1 MNVSSLI
8 YAIFGLGIGVV
19 LIIHIF
25 KIRYLDYF
33 VTIEDN
39 NVVEKKIESPVD
51 EGIHEKEEKRTFVE
65 KKKNKIIIRDPKH
78 STYHFFDFLARI
90 VVLFL
95 KFMFWIVAI
104 PFVITFIFITFLG
117 CSSLFYLKDT
127 VLYFGIFM
135 ICLGALLVNYLILEF
150 IYHFIFE
157 LKNLYHRMFIL
168 FIIGLLFMGV
178 GASISFLTYTS
189 FEVVDNYQSEDLEV
203 TTKEIQFNED
213 TEFCFLRDA
222 NTNISYHIDDTKKDI
237 TVEIKHPRAYE
248 VYLYE
253 SGDNDH
259 HYFLDYYAKD
269 GILELQSYQKLL
281 REKKRLSLDREYH
294 FDMKITAS
302 STVINQLKQK
312 ENIDN

>member
-1 MNVSSLI
+1 
-8 YAIFGLGIGVV
+8 
-19 LIIHIF
+19 
-25 KIRYLDYF
+25 
-33 VTIEDN
+33 
-39 NVVEKKIESPVD
+39 
-51 EGIHEKEEKRTFVE
+51 
-65 KKKNKIIIRDPKH
+65 
-78 STYHFFDFLARI
+78 
-90 VVLFL
+90 
-95 KFMFWIVAI
+95 
-104 PFVITFIFITFLG
+104 
-117 CSSLFYLKDT
+117 
-127 VLYFGIFM
+127 
-135 ICLGALLVNYLILEF
+135 
-150 IYHFIFE
+150 
-157 LKNLYHRMFIL
+157 
-168 FIIGLLFMGV
+168 MGV

-203 TTKEIQFNED
+203 TTKEIQVNED

-237 TVEIKHPRAYE
+237 TVEIKHPRVYE